1 MMDSIK
7 VIGQRAKEAS
17 KQMSKLEIVAKNNAL
32 IKVGDAISLAREEIK
47 QANQKDI
54 LIAKE
59 NGMKPAL
66 LDRLTLTDARID
78 GMVEGLLQLVQLED
92 PVGEIKSMKTRPN
105 GLMIGYKKVPLGV
118 VAIIYESRP
127 NVTVDAFGLTFKS
140 GNAVVLRGGS
150 DSINSNKKLVEII
163 RKSLEESNINPD
175 AVILVTE
182 TDRKYVDEL
191 MKLNQYID
199 VIIPRGGYG
208 LIQNVVQNATV
219 PVIETGTGNC
229 HIYVDKSANLEM
241 AKDIIYNAKTQRIGV
256 CNACESLVIHRVIAD
271 KAIPIIVDKLKE
283 KNVEIRGDKTACEI
297 DSRIVEASSAD
308 WGTEYLD
315 YILSLKVVDSIEE
328 AINHINTYNT
338 GHSEAIITNDYDMA
352 RKFTDEI
359 DAAAVYVN
367 ASTRFTDGFEFGFGA
382 EIGISTQKMHARG
395 PMGLAALTTG
405 KYIVL
410 GNGQIRD

>member
-1 MMDSIK
+1 MDSIK

-17 KQMSKLEIVAKNNAL
+17 KQMVKLEIAAKNNAL
-32 IKVGDAISLAREEIK
+32 IKVGDAILLAREEIK
-47 QANQKDI
+47 QANAKDI

-78 GMVEGLLQLVQLED
+78 GMVDGLLQLVQLED

-140 GNAVVLRGGS
+140 GNAVILRGGS

-163 RKSLEESNINPD
+163 RKSLKESGINPD
-175 AVILVTE
+175 AMILVTE

-199 VIIPRGGYG
+199 VIIPRGGSG

-241 AKDIIYNAKTQRIGV
+241 ARDIIYNAKTQRIGV
-256 CNACESLVIHRVIAD
+256 CNACESLVIHRLAAD

-283 KNVEIRGDKTACEI
+283 KNVEIRGDKRACDI
-297 DSRIVEASSAD
+297 DSRIVEASSDD
-308 WGTEYLD
+308 WGMEYLD
-315 YILSLKVVDSIEE
+315 YIISLKVVDSIEE
-328 AINHINTYNT
+328 AINHINSYNT

-352 RKFTDEI
+352 RKFTQEI
-359 DAAAVYVN
+359 DSAAVYVN

-395 PMGLAALTTG
+395 PMGLDALTTG
-405 KYIVL
+405 KYIIL
-410 GNGQIRD
+410 GNGQIRS

>member
-1 MMDSIK
+1 MDSIK

-32 IKVGDAISLAREEIK
+32 VKVGDAISLAREEIK

-410 GNGQIRD
+410 GNGRIRD

>member
-1 MMDSIK
+1 MDSIK

-32 IKVGDAISLAREEIK
+32 VKVGDAISLAREEIK

>member
-1 MMDSIK
+1 MDSIK

-32 IKVGDAISLAREEIK
+32 VKVGDAISLAREEIK

-256 CNACESLVIHRVIAD
+256 CNASESLVIHRVIAD

-328 AINHINTYNT
+328 AIHHINTYNT

>member
-1 MMDSIK
+1 MDSIK

-118 VAIIYESRP
+118 IAIIYESRP

-328 AINHINTYNT
+328 AIHHINTYNT

>member
-241 AKDIIYNAKTQRIGV
+241 AKDVIYNAKTQRIGV

-352 RKFTDEI
+352 RKFTD
-359 DAAAVYVN
+359 
-367 ASTRFTDGFEFGFGA
+367 GFEFGFGA

>member
-118 VAIIYESRP
+118 IAIIYESRP

-328 AINHINTYNT
+328 AIHHINTYNT

>member
-1 MMDSIK
+1 M
-7 VIGQRAKEAS
+7 IGQRAKEAS
-17 KQMSKLEIVAKNNAL
+17 KQMVKLEIAAKNNAL
-32 IKVGDAISLAREEIK
+32 IKVGDAILLAREEIK
-47 QANQKDI
+47 QANAKDI

-78 GMVEGLLQLVQLED
+78 GMVDGLLQLVQLED

-140 GNAVVLRGGS
+140 GNAVILRGGS

-163 RKSLEESNINPD
+163 RKSLKESGINPD
-175 AVILVTE
+175 AMILVTE

-199 VIIPRGGYG
+199 VIIPRGGSG

-241 AKDIIYNAKTQRIGV
+241 ARDIIYNAKTQRIGV
-256 CNACESLVIHRVIAD
+256 CNACESLVIHRLAAD

-283 KNVEIRGDKTACEI
+283 KNVEIRGDKRACDI
-297 DSRIVEASSAD
+297 DSRIVEASSDD
-308 WGTEYLD
+308 WGMEYLD
-315 YILSLKVVDSIEE
+315 YIISLKVVDSIEE
-328 AINHINTYNT
+328 AINHINSYNT

-352 RKFTDEI
+352 RKFTQEI
-359 DAAAVYVN
+359 DSAAVYVN

-395 PMGLAALTTG
+395 PMGLDALTTG
-405 KYIVL
+405 KYIIL
-410 GNGQIRD
+410 GNGQIRS

>member
-1 MMDSIK
+1 MMDSIE

-17 KQMSKLEIVAKNNAL
+17 KQMAKLGIIEKNNAL
-32 IKVGDAISLAREEIK
+32 AKVSEAISLAKEEIK
-47 QANQKDI
+47 QANEKDI
-54 LIAKE
+54 LMAKE

-66 LDRLTLTDARID
+66 LDRLTLTNARID
-78 GMVEGLLQLVQLED
+78 GMVEGLLQLIQLED

-140 GNAVVLRGGS
+140 GNAVILRGGS
-150 DSINSNKKLVEII
+150 DSICSNKKLVEII
-163 RKSLEESNINPD
+163 RKSLEESGVNPD
-175 AVILVTE
+175 AVVLVTE
-182 TDRKYVDEL
+182 TDRKYVNEL

-208 LIQNVVQNATV
+208 LIQNIVKNATV

-229 HIYVDKSANLEM
+229 HIYVDKSADVEM
-241 AKDIIYNAKTQRIGV
+241 AKNIIYNAKTQRIGV
-256 CNACESLVIHRVIAD
+256 CNACESLVVHHMIAD
-271 KAIPIIVDKLKE
+271 KVIPVIVDKLKE
-283 KNVEIRGDKTACEI
+283 KNVEIRGDKRACDI
-297 DSRIVEASSAD
+297 DSRIVEAMPDD
-308 WGTEYLD
+308 WGMEYLD
-315 YILSLKVVDSIEE
+315 YIISLKVVDTIEE

-359 DAAAVYVN
+359 DSAAVYVN

-382 EIGISTQKMHARG
+382 EIGISTQKIHARG
-395 PMGLAALTTG
+395 PMGLDALTTG
-405 KYIVL
+405 KYIIL
-410 GNGQIRD
+410 GNGQIRK